1 MQSIVFFFPGK
12 ETPGSVFNN
21 KFGCFHWTTVTL
33 CHNWELACYEKCH
46 GCLVQEHLIC
56 VLIQSWLY
64 SQAVS
69 WLMGRFLSTYL
80 SSREPVLLKRYLSST
95 VHKTTFQTFQ
105 IVVKV
110 LSWENKRKRC
120 FSLLLLSLLL
130 SAAAV
135 LVLLLLF
142 FSVPLISRAFGEAS
156 DEPEVCSL
164 FPRFFSSRLVC

>member
-1 MQSIVFFFPGK
+1 MFSVRTPDLCANPVLIIFPG
-12 ETPGSVFNN
+12 GFL
-21 KFGCFHWTTVTL
+21 TV
-33 CHNWELACYEKCH
+33 A
-46 GCLVQEHLIC
+46 V
-56 VLIQSWLY
+56 
-64 SQAVS
+64 AVS
-69 WLMGRFLSTYL
+69 AYL
-80 SSREPVLLKRYLSST
+80 SSREPVLLKRYLSSQSTSST

-120 FSLLLLSLLL
+120 FPLLLLSLLL
-130 SAAAV
+130 SAAAALV
-135 LVLLLLF
+135 LLLLLLF